1 MILKALY
8 DYYHRRGNLPAAGM
22 EEKEIG
28 FLIVISKAGKFIR
41 FEDCRI
47 DNNKSARTYL
57 VTKHVGR
64 SSAPLANYLYDNSA
78 YVLGISERKIYH
90 RLKEQLENF
99 VLTPENEQT
108 FLTLKRNFE
117 NEQEECFGKEQKY
130 FDTFKAKVASIR
142 NQFPNNPDIK
152 AVYDF
157 YEQGRDA
164 IIEAAV
170 SDPLWDDIK
179 KNLSKKYSTFSFRIE
194 GDTQIVAEKRELM
207 QLDSEVDKEA
217 SLCLITGKHGTPV
230 EVTTATMIPGSQAIA
245 KLVAFQVNS
254 GYDSYGKKKC
264 GNAPISSAAE
274 FAYSTALNTLLAK
287 DSHNKFMVGNRTF
300 VFWTSANDK
309 VSDIA
314 EQSFFD
320 LLGFTSKDESED
332 DPNAKI
338 ETARKVFMAIYSG
351 KLNTT
356 LDNRFCILGLAPNS
370 ARIAVVYWSET
381 SLKDFAEMILRH
393 FDDMAL
399 IDNSPNPKP
408 YMGVKDMLSAVTHR
422 SKQSEASPNLPESTI
437 SKSNKSGKQSE
448 VTPNLPEAVIK
459 SVFQGL
465 PYPYT
470 LFTSC
475 IHRLKAESSN
485 KAGMRIGR
493 IAILKAYLNRINDP
507 RNSKIQ
513 VMLDKDNTNQGYL
526 CGRLFAVLDKVQ
538 EDANHINSIRER
550 YMNAASSTPAT
561 VFATILNLST
571 HHAENLKN
579 EGSKVY
585 YEKLKQEIISKISA
599 DGFPAHLNLQDQG
612 RFFVGYYHQRQDFFT
627 KKEDSNKQ

>member
-8 DYYHRRGNLPAAGM
+8 DYYNRRGNLPAAGM

-90 RLKEQLENF
+90 KLKEQLENF

-164 IIEAAV
+164 IIEATV

-207 QLDSEVDKEA
+207 QLDSEVDKET

-300 VFWTSANDK
+300 VFWVSANDK

-399 IDNSPNPKP
+399 IDNRPNPKP
-408 YMGVKDMLSAVTHR
+408 YMGVKDMLSAVTL
-422 SKQSEASPNLPESTI
+422 E
-437 SKSNKSGKQSE
+437 GKQSE

-465 PYPYT
+465 LYPYT